1 MATSRSPNG
10 GYSDPADVFSCPRC
24 RSRLVAGVEEL
35 QCRPCDRPY
44 AVVDGVPHLLLD
56 ETLDDETWEAVDA
69 WDELAERYD
78 EFVALLGPARFRP
91 IDRPLVALARG
102 DVLEVGCGDGRL
114 LGQIERARVRSLTGV
129 DLSPAMAARAR
140 QRGFDVA
147 VGQAERL
154 PLPDRAFDTV
164 LSGFYSLR

>member
-1 MATSRSPNG
+1 MAIASSPNG
-10 GYSDPADVFSCPRC
+10 GFFASSGLFSCPRC
-24 RSRLVAGVEEL
+24 RARLVAGPDEL
-35 QCRPCDRPY
+35 ECRPCDRPY
-44 AVVDGVPHLLLD
+44 AVVAGVPQLILE

-114 LGQIERARVRSLTGV
+114 LVQIDRARVRSLTGV
-129 DLSPAMAARAR
+129 DL
-140 QRGFDVA
+140 
-147 VGQAERL
+147 
-154 PLPDRAFDTV
+154 
-164 LSGFYSLR
+164 